1 MAAQGGKRGHRAH
14 FFLLLIL
21 LLLFCLHRGR
31 SVPVWRPCSAVGGWD
46 AEHHAVMNVVQS
58 ERCPVQW
65 CWNTRKQMFTPWITA
80 SSLGRAGY
88 LTRKYSLRYILLWR
102 RGQYFYGPFMTVHV
116 AQASHW
122 NYILSLCVVWWGHGK
137 VHNTSGLQ
145 MWSLSHKVCN
155 LSQARIGLR
164 TSFKMRMQKNFEK
177 KKEWK
182 NWTQKSTAEFKM

>member
-21 LLLFCLHRGR
+21 LVLLFCLHRGR

-122 NYILSLCVVWWGHGK
+122 NVYIELVCCVMRARKSPQHIGPADVITVSQSL
-137 VHNTSGLQ
+137 
-145 MWSLSHKVCN
+145 
-155 LSQARIGLR
+155 
-164 TSFKMRMQKNFEK
+164 
-177 KKEWK
+177 
-182 NWTQKSTAEFKM
+182 